1 MKSLA
6 GHGIHTATDRR
17 IPFAI
22 SYRVKAGCAAYL
34 FQDATER
41 VNVRGDC
48 RWASSNPFGRRL
60 PAFPTKPGYES
71 PHH

>member
-1 MKSLA
+1 MKSPA
-6 GHGIHTATDRR
+6 GRGIHTATDRG

-48 RWASSNPFGRRL
+48 RRASGNPFGRKI
-60 PAFPTKPGYES
+60 AGVS
-71 PHH
+71 D